1 MKPDLS
7 RWSIARLLLLG
18 LVIRE
23 AFSFWTGHPFDM
35 EIWVRNGYYVS
46 LGGSP
51 YAPMPPVPGLSFT
64 YLNQSIASV
73 AYLPLWPLML
83 AGLYRLFSAV
93 SGSRF
98 VLYFLLK
105 QPSILGDVLLGYLM
119 GRAAERW
126 GAPVPTARR
135 VLAFWMVFPY
145 PILISA
151 IWGMFDGLV
160 AACVVGSLLVSATWK
175 RSSLLGLGVLLK
187 LYPVIF
193 VPFAILHTR
202 ARARWEALLAV
213 AVPAAFTAAAVAVTG
228 WGLGGVTATFSWE
241 IHVFP
246 QGMTIP
252 ALLANPWVAPFF
264 FANPGWVYFLGYV
277 WVPGI
282 LVGSWWISRR
292 FPGTSPQDL
301 IQAFLFLTIV
311 LFLLRLEVNEQY
323 VVYLLPLLLLDVVL
337 WHPERR
343 ALFRTTWVLTLAFVV
358 LNNFLLVRFAIPAFG
373 DALVFEDAWA
383 ANALFGGMRLVL
395 LDVLAVLFSIHLI
408 QMGRVIAD
416 PRKSPSPWLVVVPR
430 RLWSASFARIRSRAT
445 ERGG

>member
-7 RWSIARLLLLG
+7 RWSVARLLLLG
-18 LVIRE
+18 FLIRE

-35 EIWVRNGYYVS
+35 EIWVRNAFYVS
-46 LGGSP
+46 QGWSP
-51 YAPMPPVPGLSFT
+51 YGPMPPVPGLSFT

-73 AYLPLWPLML
+73 SYPPLWPLLM
-83 AGLYRLFSAV
+83 AGLYRLYSLFG
-93 SGSRF
+93 GSRF

-126 GAPVPTARR
+126 GAPVPVARS
-135 VLAFWMVFPY
+135 VLAFWMIFPY

-160 AACVVGSLLVSATWK
+160 AALVVGSLLVGATWK
-175 RSSLLGLGVLLK
+175 RSSLLGLGILLK

-193 VPFAILHTR
+193 VPVVFLRTR

-213 AVPAAFTAAAVAVTG
+213 AVPVAFTAATLAVTG
-228 WGLGGVTATFSWE
+228 WGLNGVTVTLAWE
-241 IHVFP
+241 VHVFP
-246 QGMTIP
+246 QGMTLP
-252 ALLANPWVAPFF
+252 SLLANPWVAPFF
-264 FANPGWVYFLGYV
+264 FANPIWVYVLGYL

-282 LVGSWWISRR
+282 LVASWWISRR
-292 FPGTSPQDL
+292 FPATSPHDL
-301 IQAFLFLTIV
+301 VQVFLFVTIV

-323 VVYLLPLLLLDVVL
+323 VIYLLPLLLLDVVL

-373 DALVFEDAWA
+373 NALVFEDTWA
-383 ANALFGGMRLVL
+383 ANAIFGGLRVVL
-395 LDVLAVLFSIHLI
+395 LDILAVLFSIHLI
-408 QMGRVIAD
+408 QMGRVIVD
-416 PRKSPSPWLVVVPR
+416 PRRSPRPWLVVVPR
-430 RLWSASFARIRSRAT
+430 QVWSASLARIRSRAT
-445 ERGG
+445 DRGG

>member
-7 RWSIARLLLLG
+7 RWSVARVLLLG
-18 LVIRE
+18 LLIRE

-35 EIWVRNGYYVS
+35 EIWVRNAFYVS
-46 LGGSP
+46 QGWSP
-51 YAPMPPVPGLSFT
+51 YGPMPPVPGLSFT
-64 YLNQSIASV
+64 YLDQSIASV
-73 AYLPLWPLML
+73 SYLPLWPLLM
-83 AGLYRLFSAV
+83 AGLYRLYTV
-93 SGSRF
+93 VGGSRF

-105 QPSILGDVLLGYLM
+105 QPSILGDVLLGYVM
-119 GRAAERW
+119 GRSAERW
-126 GAPVPTARR
+126 GAPVPVARR
-135 VLAFWMVFPY
+135 VLAFWMIFPY

-151 IWGMFDGLV
+151 IWGMFDGFV
-160 AACVVGSLLVSATWK
+160 AAFVVGSLLVGATWK
-175 RSSLLGLGVLLK
+175 RSSLLGLGILLK

-193 VPFAILHTR
+193 VPVVFLRTR

-213 AVPAAFTAAAVAVTG
+213 VVPVAFTAATVAVTG
-228 WGLGGVTATFSWE
+228 WGLTGVTVTLAWE
-241 IHVFP
+241 VHVFP
-246 QGMTIP
+246 QGMTLP
-252 ALLANPWVAPFF
+252 SLLANPWVAPFF
-264 FANPGWVYFLGYV
+264 FANPIWVYVLGYL

-282 LVGSWWISRR
+282 LVASWWISRR
-292 FPGTSPQDL
+292 FRGTSPHDL
-301 IQAFLFLTIV
+301 VQVFLFLTVV

-373 DALVFEDAWA
+373 NALVFEDAWA
-383 ANALFGGMRLVL
+383 ANAIFGGLRVVL
-395 LDVLAVLFSIHLI
+395 LDLLAVLFSIHLI

-416 PRKSPSPWLVVVPR
+416 PRRSPRPWLVVVPR
-430 RLWSASFARIRSRAT
+430 QVWSASLARLRSRAT